1 MDILIL
7 LVIAMFVIS
16 GAYVG
21 YHAMQQPVEEGE
33 GYGISTEL
41 KILDKKL
48 GTIQVFQESDL
59 NKSII

>member
-1 MDILIL
+1 M
-7 LVIAMFVIS
+7 LVIAMFIIT

-33 GYGISTEL
+33 GHEISTEL
-41 KILDKKL
+41 EILDEKL
-48 GTIQVFQESDL
+48 GTIQVFQKLDL